1 MTNCEECK
9 RYGYSRT
16 NQEVFP
22 CALCGELRC
31 EDHTI
36 WVPAHEIDRPFEENQ
51 TLLKMMGKNRKV
63 GGWYCFCGR
72 PSHIPRGV
80 SYRVGPGKEGGKI
93 VTPILE
99 HEKKKGLE
107 MFRMWE
113 TGVIEDGFEKAWEPK
128 HYALSCS
135 VATIMVLAA
144 NLHATQGTTPDFLDN
159 VYRTAISAL
168 GEKKDSFFVP
178 SKKTL
183 EVVVSKY
190 PEMKVLVEFICSRCA
205 VVPCLNRQAPFF
217 DQKLFKKLVTTPE
230 ALFLEEEETNKPR

>member
-16 NQEVFP
+16 DQEVFP

-36 WVPAHEIDRPFEENQ
+36 WVPAHEIDRSFDENQ
-51 TLLKMMGKNRKV
+51 VLLKMMKNGRQ

-72 PSHIPRGV
+72 PSHVPRGV
-80 SYRVGPGKEGGKI
+80 PYRAGPSKEGGKI

-99 HEKKKGLE
+99 HEKKPGLE

-113 TGVIEDGFEKAWEPK
+113 TGVIEDGYEKAWDTK

-135 VATIMVLAA
+135 VATIMILMA
-144 NLHATQGTTPDFLDN
+144 NLHATQGATPGFLDTI
-159 VYRTAISAL
+159 YRTAISAF
-168 GEKKDSFFVP
+168 GEKKETFFLP
-178 SKKTL
+178 SKKMF
-183 EVVVSKY
+183 EVIVNKS
-190 PEMKVLVEFICSRCA
+190 PDMRVLVEVVCSRCA
-205 VVPCLNRQAPFF
+205 VIPCLNRQAQFY
-217 DQKLFKKLVTTPE
+217 DQKLFKRLVTAPE
-230 ALFLEEEETNKPR
+230 ELFTELKD

>member
-9 RYGYSRT
+9 RYGYKRT

-36 WVPAHEIDRPFEENQ
+36 WVPAHEIEKPFDENQ
-51 TLLKMMGKNRKV
+51 TLLSVIDKKNKQ

-72 PSHIPRGV
+72 PSHIPRGLP
-80 SYRVGPGKEGGKI
+80 YRAGPGKEGGKI

-99 HEKKKGLE
+99 HEKKVGLE

-113 TGVIEDGFEKAWEPK
+113 TGVIEEGYEKTWESK

-135 VATIMVLAA
+135 VATIMVLIA
-144 NLHATQGTTPDFLDN
+144 NLHASEGTTPGFLDK
-159 VYRTAISAL
+159 VYTTIISPL
-168 GEKKDSFFVP
+168 GEKKDTFFVP
-178 SKKTL
+178 SKKMF
-183 EVVVSKY
+183 EVAVSKF
-190 PEMKVLVEFICSRCA
+190 PEMIALVEFVCSRCA
-205 VVPCLNRQAPFF
+205 VVPCINRQAPFY
-217 DQKLFKKLVTTPE
+217 DQKLFHMLAKWPE
-230 ALFLEEEETNKPR
+230 TLYPDKED

>member
-36 WVPAHEIDRPFEENQ
+36 WVPAHEIDRSFDENQ
-51 TLLKMMGKNRKV
+51 ALLQLIGKSAKQ

-72 PSHIPRGV
+72 PSHVPRGV
-80 SYRVGPGKEGGKI
+80 PYRVGPGKEGGKI
-93 VTPILE
+93 VAPILE

-113 TGVIEDGFEKAWEPK
+113 TGVIEDGYEKAWDPK

-144 NLHATQGTTPDFLDN
+144 NLHATKGAAPDLLDN
-159 VYRTAISAL
+159 IYRTAIEPF
-168 GEKKDSFFVP
+168 GEKKDTFFVP
-178 SKKTL
+178 SKQMF
-183 EVVVSKY
+183 EVVVTKY
-190 PEMKVLVEFICSRCA
+190 PEMKVLVEFLCSRCV
-205 VVPCLNRQAPFF
+205 VVPCLNRHAPFF
-217 DQKLFKKLVTTPE
+217 DQKLFMTLVKFPE
-230 ALFLEEEETNKPR
+230 LLTGEPED

>member
-36 WVPAHEIDRPFEENQ
+36 WVPAHEIERPFDENEA
-51 TLLKMMGKNRKV
+51 LLKLFDKNAKQ

-72 PSHIPRGV
+72 PSHVPRGV
-80 SYRVGPGKEGGKI
+80 PYRAGPEKEGGKI
-93 VTPILE
+93 VAPILE

-113 TGVIEDGFEKAWEPK
+113 TGVIEEGYEKAWESK

-135 VATIMVLAA
+135 VATIMVIAA
-144 NLHATQGTTPDFLDN
+144 NLHTTQGSTPGLLDTI
-159 VYRTAISAL
+159 YRTAIQPL
-168 GEKKDSFFVP
+168 GEKKDTFFVP
-178 SKKTL
+178 SKEKFG
-183 EVVVSKY
+183 VSVSKF
-190 PEMKVLVEFICSRCA
+190 PEMKVLVEFLCSRCV
-205 VVPCLNRQAPFF
+205 VVPCLNRRAPFF
-217 DQKLFKKLVTTPE
+217 DQKLFMTLVKFPE
-230 ALFLEEEETNKPR
+230 ILLGEPED

>member
-16 NQEVFP
+16 DQEAFP

-36 WVPAHEIDRPFEENQ
+36 WVPAHEIDRPFDENQ
-51 TLLKMMGKNRKV
+51 ALLKLIGKKSKQ

-72 PSHIPRGV
+72 PSHVPRGIP
-80 SYRVGPGKEGGKI
+80 YRAGPAKEGGKI

-99 HEKKKGLE
+99 HEKKSGLE

-113 TGVIEDGFEKAWEPK
+113 TGVIEEGFEKAWETK

-135 VATIMVLAA
+135 VATIMVLIA
-144 NLHATQGTTPDFLDN
+144 NLHATQGTTPGLLETI
-159 VYRTAISAL
+159 YRTAIHPF
-168 GEKKDSFFVP
+168 GDKKATFFLP
-178 SKKTL
+178 SKNTLEAVVGEYPEIKTL
-183 EVVVSKY
+183 VDFV
-190 PEMKVLVEFICSRCA
+190 CSRC
-205 VVPCLNRQAPFF
+205 VVIPCLNRQTPFY
-217 DQKLFKKLVTTPE
+217 DQKLFKTLVKTPE
-230 ALFLEEEETNKPR
+230 ELFAEPED

>member
-16 NQEVFP
+16 NQIVFP

-31 EDHTI
+31 EDHAI
-36 WVPAHEIDRPFEENQ
+36 WVPAHEIDRPFDENQ
-51 TLLKMMGKNRKV
+51 ALLELIDKNAKQ

-80 SYRVGPGKEGGKI
+80 PYRAGPGREGGKI

-113 TGVIEDGFEKAWEPK
+113 TGVIEEGYEKAWDPK

-135 VATIMVLAA
+135 VATIMVLIA
-144 NLHATQGTTPDFLDN
+144 NLHATKGNTPDFLDEI
-159 VYRTAISAL
+159 YRKAIVPL
-168 GEKKDSFFVP
+168 GEKKDTFFVP
-178 SKKTL
+178 SKNML
-183 EVVVSKY
+183 EMVVSKY
-190 PEMKVLVEFICSRCA
+190 PEMRVVVEFVCSRCA
-205 VVPCLNRQAPFF
+205 VIPCLNRQAPFY
-217 DQKLFKKLVTTPE
+217 DQKLFKQLAKTPE
-230 ALFLEEEETNKPR
+230 ELFPEPES

>member
-36 WVPAHEIDRPFEENQ
+36 WVPAHEIDRSFDENQ
-51 TLLKMMGKNRKV
+51 ALLKLTKKNAKQS
-63 GGWYCFCGR
+63 GWYCFCGR
-72 PSHIPRGV
+72 PSHVPRGV
-80 SYRVGPGKEGGKI
+80 PFRAGPGKEGGKI

-99 HEKKKGLE
+99 HEKKPGLE

-113 TGVIEDGFEKAWEPK
+113 TGVIEDGYEKAWETK

-135 VATIMVLAA
+135 VATIMVIAA
-144 NLHATQGTTPDFLDN
+144 NLHSTQGATPGLLDKI
-159 VYRTAISAL
+159 YRTAIQPI
-168 GEKKDSFFVP
+168 GETKDTFFVP
-178 SKKTL
+178 SKQMF
-183 EVVVSKY
+183 EVVVTKF
-190 PEMKVLVEFICSRCA
+190 PEMRVLVEFVCSRC
-205 VVPCLNRQAPFF
+205 VVIPCLNRQAPFF
-217 DQKLFKKLVTTPE
+217 DQKLFMTLVNFPE
-230 ALFLEEEETNKPR
+230 LLTGEQED

>member
-36 WVPAHEIDRPFEENQ
+36 WVPAHEIDRPFDENQ
-51 TLLKMMGKNRKV
+51 ALLNLIGKNAKQ

-72 PSHIPRGV
+72 PSHVPRGV
-80 SYRVGPGKEGGKI
+80 PYRVGPGKEGGKI

-99 HEKKKGLE
+99 HEKKVGLE

-113 TGVIEDGFEKAWEPK
+113 TGVIEDGFEKTWEPK
-128 HYALSCS
+128 HFALSCS
-135 VATIMVLAA
+135 VATIMVLTA
-144 NLHATQGTTPDFLDN
+144 NLHATQGASPDLSDN
-159 VYRTAISAL
+159 IYRTAIQPL
-168 GEKKDSFFVP
+168 GEKKDTFFVP
-178 SKKTL
+178 SKKMFD
-183 EVVVSKY
+183 VVVSKF
-190 PEMKVLVEFICSRCA
+190 PEMKVLVELVCSRC
-205 VVPCLNRQAPFF
+205 VVIPCLNRQAQFF
-217 DQKLFKKLVTTPE
+217 DQKLYMTLVKFPE
-230 ALFLEEEETNKPR
+230 LLTAEPED